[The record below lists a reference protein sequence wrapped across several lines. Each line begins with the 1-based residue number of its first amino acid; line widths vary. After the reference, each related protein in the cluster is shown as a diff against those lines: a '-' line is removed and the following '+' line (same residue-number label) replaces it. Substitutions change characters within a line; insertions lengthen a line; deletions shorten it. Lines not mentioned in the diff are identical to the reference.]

1 MVHRI
6 GIWTTACCAWL
17 FLAAAAEAENWS
29 GWRGPRG
36 DGTSLEEN
44 LPVTWSAT
52 ENIAWKV
59 EVPGLGHSS
68 PVIWEDK
75 IFLTTCMT
83 DTQQRVLLCLDR
95 KNGEILWKRTVI
107 TCPLEVKHNLNSHA
121 SGTPATD
128 GKYVYVAFLEIDG
141 STELATR
148 NVGQVRPLT
157 PGNIVM
163 AAYDFDGNQQ
173 WITRVG
179 SFKSVHGFS
188 SSPVLYKNLVI
199 INGDHDGDSY
209 IAAVDKTNG
218 QTVWKVDREHRTRS
232 YVTPIIREIDGR
244 TQMILA
250 GSHAVDSYDPATG
263 ERHWHIDG
271 PTEQFVASMVYNG
284 QYLFLTCG
292 FPEKHMMAIRP
303 DGKGNVTETHIAWR
317 TREGASYVPSPVAC
331 GDYFVVVS
339 DNGIGSCFEAATGKR
354 MWMKRMGRRYNTSL
368 LTAAG
373 LVYFLDDDGNTK
385 VVKPGPKYEEVAENA
400 LNEPCAASPAASNG
414 QIFIRTEKHL
424 YCIGQK

>member
-1 MVHRI
+1 MFNRVGITTFAFAAWMVFAA
-6 GIWTTACCAWL
+6 TAT
-17 FLAAAAEAENWS
+17 AENWN

-36 DGTSLEEN
+36 DGTSLEKN
-44 LPVTWSAT
+44 LPTQWSAT
-52 ENIAWKV
+52 ENIAWKA
-59 EVPGLGHSS
+59 EIPGVGHSS
-68 PVIWEDK
+68 PVVWENR
-75 IFLTTCMT
+75 IFLTTCLPESE
-83 DTQQRVLLCLDR
+83 QRVLLCLDR
-95 KNGEILWKRTVI
+95 KSGQILWQQTVI

-121 SGTPATD
+121 SGTPTTD
-128 GKYVYVAFLEIDG
+128 GECVYVAFLEIDG

-148 NVGQVRPLT
+148 NVGRVRPLT
-157 PGNIVM
+157 PGNMVV
-163 AAYDFDGNQQ
+163 AAYDFEGNQK
-173 WITRVG
+173 WIARPGT
-179 SFKSVHGFS
+179 FKSVHGFS

-209 IAAVDKTNG
+209 IAALDKTSG
-218 QTVWKVDREHRTRS
+218 QTVWKVDRAHRTRS

-263 ERHWHIDG
+263 QRHWHIDG

-284 QYLFLTCG
+284 EYVFLTCG

-317 TREGASYVPSPVAC
+317 TREGASYVPSPVVC

-339 DNGIGSCFEAATGKR
+339 DNGIASCFNASTGER
-354 MWMKRMGRRYNTSL
+354 QWMKRMGRRYNTSL
-368 LTAAG
+368 VTAG
-373 LVYFLDDDGNTK
+373 DLVYFLDDDGTTK
-385 VVKPGPKYEEVAENA
+385 VVKPGPEYEEIAANE
-400 LNEPCAASPAASNG
+400 LGEPCAASPAISNG

-424 YCIGQK
+424 FCIGKQ